1 MATPVKIAVI
11 ESVEELK
18 KRFSKASV
26 HLRPKLKML
35 QAILSGINKNSELAA
50 RTGVS
55 ARSITRWKEIYTRS
69 GLEGLLNDQR
79 GGDYRS
85 GIDAAGKKKIA
96 DKLSAPKE
104 AFTSFSQAQDWINK
118 ELGTDKKYH
127 AINKY
132 LKRNFGAKL
141 KVGRKS
147 HVKKDE
153 AAVAVF
159 KKPA

>member
-1 MATPVKIAVI
+1 MATPVKITVA

-18 KRFSKASV
+18 KHLNKASV

-35 QAILSGINKNSELAA
+35 QAILSGIDKNSELAA

-55 ARSITRWKEIYTRS
+55 VRSITRWKEIYTKV

-85 GIDAAGKKKIA
+85 GIDAVGKKKIA
-96 DKLSAPKE
+96 DKLSEPKD
-104 AFTSFSQAQDWINK
+104 AFTSFGQAQEWINK